1 MEGTRTGCAVG
12 SRHGCRPPSRGCLAH
27 CLVADSCH
35 KTSHVSEGSVN
46 YTHPLRPQEGH
57 GYCGMSWKRDG
68 LSFRPHVKS
77 PSHLGPHQQ
86 PAGTTV
92 PCLAPRAGR
101 GHGSSIHARRQLC
114 AFSGPVLTRTCISPC
129 SVCITFRLRVPKPCA
144 SPRRSKPGPRTSSF
158 GVARWLFAGQ
168 TSGPYLDLTSETSH
182 FGNSPGESP
191 HTLWFEKQ

>member
-46 YTHPLRPQEGH
+46 DTHSPRPQEGH

-129 SVCITFRLRVPKPCA
+129 SVHHVPSPSAEAVHLPSTLEAWSPDQQLR
-144 SPRRSKPGPRTSSF
+144 RRQVAVCRADVWALPGPN
-158 GVARWLFAGQ
+158 
-168 TSGPYLDLTSETSH
+168 E
-182 FGNSPGESP
+182 
-191 HTLWFEKQ
+191 